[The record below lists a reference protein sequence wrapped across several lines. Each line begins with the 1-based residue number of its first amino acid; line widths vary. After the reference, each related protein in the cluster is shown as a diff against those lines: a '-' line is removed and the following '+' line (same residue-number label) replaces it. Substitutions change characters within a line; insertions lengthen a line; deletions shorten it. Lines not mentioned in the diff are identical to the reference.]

1 MRFYIYESWQRVENQ
16 PAFEV
21 TSTRRGD
28 DKTDT
33 AVAFFDCESIS
44 LAACMRCLLCK
55 ALALKPGIQS
65 FSWKSNF
72 LHKTPAVTGG
82 IYWFSC
88 GERAGAN
95 RRMSAGND
103 TGGCRSGTSD
113 AGERR
118 NPAAGG

>member
-44 LAACMRCLLCK
+44 LAAAY
-55 ALALKPGIQS
+55 ALPALQGSGIE
-65 FSWKSNF
+65 
-72 LHKTPAVTGG
+72 T
-82 IYWFSC
+82 
-88 GERAGAN
+88 
-95 RRMSAGND
+95 
-103 TGGCRSGTSD
+103 
-113 AGERR
+113 R
-118 NPAAGG
+118 NSVIFMEV